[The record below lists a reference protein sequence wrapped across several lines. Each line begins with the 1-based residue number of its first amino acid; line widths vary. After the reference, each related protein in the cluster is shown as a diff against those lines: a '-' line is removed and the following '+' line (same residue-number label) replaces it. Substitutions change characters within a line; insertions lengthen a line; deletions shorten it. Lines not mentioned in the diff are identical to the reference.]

1 MDWSDKLADIRRRI
15 AEKEKILVAY
25 SGGVDSSLLAK
36 IARDVLGENALC
48 IILDSET
55 LPRSELVYA
64 KDTARS
70 LGLNYEIAKCPSLSI
85 EESVQNPHNRCYYC
99 KKISFTV
106 LKSLAAKR
114 GIACIADGM
123 NLSDYDDYRPG
134 IVACNEMGI
143 WHPFVDAGISKED
156 IREIARNM
164 GLPFWDKPSSA
175 CLSSRIP
182 YGEKI
187 TIENLR
193 MVELAEDC
201 LLGLGFLQ
209 VRVRT
214 HGKLA
219 RIELLGKDIGKA
231 LDFREEI
238 SKELRSIGFLYVTID
253 LDGFRSGSMNEVLR
267 GDELPIP
274 KSIIQKAGLKD
285 GDEVEVRLEDGKVVI
300 KPITTKSQFMKELRG
315 CVDSSKID
323 PLEVKRIWKA

>member
-1 MDWSDKLADIRRRI
+1 MDWSDKLANISRKI

-36 IARDVLGENALC
+36 IARDVLEENALC

-64 KDTARS
+64 KDLARS
-70 LGLNYEIAKCPSLSI
+70 LGLNYEVAKCPSLA
-85 EESVQNPHNRCYYC
+85 EDEFVQNHHNRCYYC
-99 KKISFTV
+99 KKVSFAM
-106 LKSLAAKR
+106 LENLADER
-114 GIACIADGM
+114 DIACIADGM

-134 IVACNEMGI
+134 ITACNEMGI

-156 IREIARNM
+156 IREIAKNM

-187 TIENLR
+187 TVENLR
-193 MVELAEDC
+193 MVELAEDY
-201 LLGLGFLQ
+201 LKALGFLQ

-219 RIELLGKDIGKA
+219 RIELLGKDIEKA
-231 LDFREEI
+231 LNSKEKI
-238 SKELRSIGFLYVTID
+238 SKELKSIGFLYVTID

-267 GDELPIP
+267 I
-274 KSIIQKAGLKD
+274 AG
-285 GDEVEVRLEDGKVVI
+285 
-300 KPITTKSQFMKELRG
+300 RG
-315 CVDSSKID
+315 
-323 PLEVKRIWKA
+323 

>member
-1 MDWSDKLADIRRRI
+1 MDCSYKLTDLKRKIS
-15 AEKEKILVAY
+15 EKENLLVAY

-36 IARDVLGENALC
+36 IARDVLGDKSLC
-48 IILDSET
+48 VILDSET
-55 LPRSELVYA
+55 LARSELRYA
-64 KDTARS
+64 EDLARF
-70 LGLNYEIAKCPSLSI
+70 LGLNYEIAKCPSLLI
-85 EESVQNPHNRCYYC
+85 EEFVQNPHNRCYYC
-99 KKISFTV
+99 KKTSFTM
-106 LKSLAAKR
+106 LKSMAAER

-134 IVACNEMGI
+134 IAACNEMGI

-187 TIENLR
+187 TVENLR
-193 MVELAEDC
+193 MVELAEDF
-201 LLGLGFLQ
+201 LKGLGLLQ

-219 RIELLGKDIGKA
+219 RVELLGKDIEKA
-231 LDFREEI
+231 LNSRERI

-267 GDELPIP
+267 KL
-274 KSIIQKAGLKD
+274 QT
-285 GDEVEVRLEDGKVVI
+285 R
-300 KPITTKSQFMKELRG
+300 Q
-315 CVDSSKID
+315 
-323 PLEVKRIWKA
+323 